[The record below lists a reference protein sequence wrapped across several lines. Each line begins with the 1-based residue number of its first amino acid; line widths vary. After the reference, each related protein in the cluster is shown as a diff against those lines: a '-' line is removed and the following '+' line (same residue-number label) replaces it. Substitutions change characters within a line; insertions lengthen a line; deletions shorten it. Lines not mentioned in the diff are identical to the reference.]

1 MSIEDAQYY
10 ISETKQFV
18 DYAKF
23 KSRPFNQSVFN
34 SFKIRMWLDYCDEN
48 NTILSERM
56 SFPVYC
62 EKYIDWLHEK
72 YKEVSQ

>member
-23 KSRPFNQSVFN
+23 KSRPFNENVFN

-72 YKEVSQ
+72 YKETLL